1 MISFKMERQM
11 KPFNILMI
19 TTDQEQSYVD
29 LPSALALP
37 GHNRLRE
44 QSIAFRKFQ
53 VNSTPCGPSRSV
65 IYSGQHTQRTGLFVN
80 PNVPPHPEL
89 PRNMPTLGSMF
100 AELGYYAAYKGKW
113 HLSHLN
119 HGIEFDQQRFPET
132 TRALEPWGF
141 HEYTHDGDHHGLAWD
156 GYMHDGAI
164 AADAANWL
172 LGANGRKPDDQPW
185 LLAVN
190 FINPHDVMFFDATGS
205 MAEERLDPVRVAPLL
220 PAPHAPIYRDQLD
233 IPLPVSFTDNLDRK
247 PSAHRQDQRLADLM
261 YGHLPLDNEAAWR
274 NHRNFYFNC
283 IRDVDQHIC
292 QVLDALEQ
300 SGEADRT
307 IVVFTSD
314 HGEMAGAHGMRQK
327 GASIYK
333 ENVGVSCFVNHP
345 DIQGGKETDSLAT
358 SVDLIPTLLAISGAD
373 VSDIYERWPDL
384 KGVSFSPAL
393 TGQTSERDQRGMLLN
408 YTATLAWDVDFV
420 ETLFRG
426 QVRGEF
432 TDLEKQQL
440 AAGQSLE
447 QFACYRGICDGR
459 YKFARYFKPAE
470 HHVPE
475 DWDTLLR
482 HNELELYDTES
493 DPHEL
498 NNLAFEPESHRDLI
512 LTLNDRLNALIAEEI
527 GADDGSWYSSRRS
540 YRLGGA

>member
-1 MISFKMERQM
+1 M
-11 KPFNILMI
+11 KPFNILLI
-19 TTDQEQSYVD
+19 TTDQEQSYLD
-29 LPSALALP
+29 LPSAVRLP
-37 GHNRLRE
+37 GHDRLRA
-44 QSIAFRKFQ
+44 QSTAFRKFQ

-65 IYSGQHTQRTGLFVN
+65 IYSGQHTQQTGLFVN

-172 LGANGRKPDDQPW
+172 LGTNGRKPADQPW

-205 MAEERLDPVRVAPLL
+205 MASERLDPVRVSPLL
-220 PAPHAPIYRDQLD
+220 PAAHAPIYRDWLD
-233 IPLPVSFTDNLDRK
+233 VPLPTSFTDSLEHK

-261 YGHLPLDNEAAWR
+261 YGRLPLDDEAAWR

-283 IRDVDQHIC
+283 IRDVDRHIC
-292 QVLDALEQ
+292 EVLDALEQ

-327 GASIYK
+327 GASMYK
-333 ENVGVSCFVNHP
+333 ENVGVSCFINHP
-345 DIQGGKETDSLAT
+345 DLQGGNESDRLAT
-358 SVDLIPTLLAISGAD
+358 SVDLIPTLLSLSGAD
-373 VSDIYERWPDL
+373 TGDINERWPDL
-384 KGVSFSPAL
+384 KGVSVASAL
-393 TGQTSERDQRGMLLN
+393 SGQSSERDERGMLLN

-432 TDLEKQQL
+432 TEDEKRQL

-447 QFACYRGICDGR
+447 HYACYRGICDGR

-470 HHVPE
+470 HHSPD
-475 DWDTLLR
+475 DWETLVG
-482 HNELELYDTES
+482 HNELELYDTDS
-493 DPHEL
+493 DPDEVI
-498 NNLAFEPESHRDLI
+498 NLAWNPEPHRELI
-512 LTLNDRLNALIAEEI
+512 MALNDRLKALIAIEI
-527 GADDGSWYSSRRS
+527 GEDDGSWYSSRRS
-540 YRLGGA
+540 YTLDRES